1 MTMDLRTPTEKARQE
16 RDAKLCA
23 DYKELR
29 ESNPTCSDN
38 RIFGALAE
46 DNGLTIMGIKGI
58 IKRNGAYIPR
68 Q

>member
-1 MTMDLRTPTEKARQE
+1 MDLRTPTEKARQE

-29 ESNPTCSDN
+29 ENNPTCSDN
-38 RIFGALAE
+38 RIFCALAE
-46 DNGLTIMGIKGI
+46 QNGLTIMGIKGI